1 MSTEGGGSEILTGAQ
16 VEKRHKENLEALAAL
31 EAKVGRR
38 IPSAHFKSEEEEW
51 RGRHMSLQQ
60 QEARQLEMQRE
71 SGWGAESARGSRSGR
86 ERGQR

>member
-1 MSTEGGGSEILTGAQ
+1 M
-16 VEKRHKENLEALAAL
+16 EKRHKENLEALAAL

-60 QEARQLEMQRE
+60 QEARQLEMRRE
-71 SGWGAESARGSRSGR
+71 SGSGVESARCSRSGGK
-86 ERGQR
+86 RGPR